1 MGQGYAD
8 HLVMQEADIPKI
20 DRVQWR
26 KIDAQLCSGYG
37 NQLILRFCFIF
48 GPTKHALNF
57 GIRRKGH
64 TRMISNVFIRW
75 LLLLS
80 MSDNKT
86 WIYLLIL
93 ARLPLLRRNS

>member
-1 MGQGYAD
+1 MHSYVVCYD
-8 HLVMQEADIPKI
+8 
-20 DRVQWR
+20 
-26 KIDAQLCSGYG
+26 

-57 GIRRKGH
+57 EIKRKGY

-80 MSDNKT
+80 LSNNKI

-93 ARLPLLRRNS
+93 AKLPLLRRNS